1 MNNRSLLKIFTMIL
15 SVLVCFGLLSRAKAG
30 TNLGGGNTANGFN
43 ALNSLTT
50 GGFNT
55 ADGWFSEAFL
65 TEGFFNTAQGAGS
78 LDVNINGNSNSAF
91 GTAALLLN
99 LGNLADNNTAVGTNA
114 LLFNSFSTTDPA
126 TAVEN
131 TGVGFS
137 ALNANVDGGENTA
150 VGAHA
155 LEALNGGN
163 DNTVLG
169 WSAADNYTSVEFG
182 NIAIGAGEV
191 GVTGESNTVR
201 IGTTGPTQGILVK
214 GGVGINAV
222 TIGTGVASQGFSV
235 VETILGNVMGLG
247 RGLPAIAGSQ
257 TFIGGVVGQPQPIGG
272 TVVGVTIQTAA
283 GAQFQRLGVNVS
295 SRRFKED
302 IKPMNELSEAI
313 YKLKPVTYRVKKEI
327 DPAQPTAF
335 GLIAEDVAETCP
347 HLALSMDG
355 QPYSVHYEEVNVMLL
370 NEFLKE
376 HKKVEE
382 QQASIS
388 QLKSEMQT
396 LVAQLKEQAAQIQRV
411 SAQLEVSKRAPQV
424 VVNKP

>member
-1 MNNRSLLKIFTMIL
+1 
-15 SVLVCFGLLSRAKAG
+15 
-30 TNLGGGNTANGFN
+30 
-43 ALNSLTT
+43 
-50 GGFNT
+50 
-55 ADGWFSEAFL
+55 
-65 TEGFFNTAQGAGS
+65 
-78 LDVNINGNSNSAF
+78 
-91 GTAALLLN
+91 
-99 LGNLADNNTAVGTNA
+99 
-114 LLFNSFSTTDPA
+114 
-126 TAVEN
+126 
-131 TGVGFS
+131 
-137 ALNANVDGGENTA
+137 
-150 VGAHA
+150 
-155 LEALNGGN
+155 
-163 DNTVLG
+163 
-169 WSAADNYTSVEFG
+169 
-182 NIAIGAGEV
+182 
-191 GVTGESNTVR
+191 
-201 IGTTGPTQGILVK
+201 
-214 GGVGINAV
+214 
-222 TIGTGVASQGFSV
+222 
-235 VETILGNVMGLG
+235 MGLG

-382 QQASIS
+382 QQASIAEQQATIT
-388 QLKSEMQT
+388 QLKKDFGAT
-396 LVAQLKEQAAQIQRV
+396 IAQLTARLDEQASQIQNV
-411 SAQLEVSKRAPQV
+411 SAQLEASKPAPQV
-424 VVNKP
+424 VNNNQ

>member
-1 MNNRSLLKIFTMIL
+1 
-15 SVLVCFGLLSRAKAG
+15 
-30 TNLGGGNTANGFN
+30 
-43 ALNSLTT
+43 
-50 GGFNT
+50 
-55 ADGWFSEAFL
+55 
-65 TEGFFNTAQGAGS
+65 
-78 LDVNINGNSNSAF
+78 
-91 GTAALLLN
+91 
-99 LGNLADNNTAVGTNA
+99 
-114 LLFNSFSTTDPA
+114 
-126 TAVEN
+126 
-131 TGVGFS
+131 
-137 ALNANVDGGENTA
+137 
-150 VGAHA
+150 
-155 LEALNGGN
+155 
-163 DNTVLG
+163 
-169 WSAADNYTSVEFG
+169 
-182 NIAIGAGEV
+182 
-191 GVTGESNTVR
+191 
-201 IGTTGPTQGILVK
+201 
-214 GGVGINAV
+214 
-222 TIGTGVASQGFSV
+222 
-235 VETILGNVMGLG
+235 MGLG
-247 RGLPAIAGSQ
+247 RGLPANKGSQ

-388 QLKSEMQT
+388 QLKSTVAQQQKGMAVLT
-396 LVAQLKEQAAQIQRV
+396 AQLKEQ
-411 SAQLEVSKRAPQV
+411 
-424 VVNKP
+424 